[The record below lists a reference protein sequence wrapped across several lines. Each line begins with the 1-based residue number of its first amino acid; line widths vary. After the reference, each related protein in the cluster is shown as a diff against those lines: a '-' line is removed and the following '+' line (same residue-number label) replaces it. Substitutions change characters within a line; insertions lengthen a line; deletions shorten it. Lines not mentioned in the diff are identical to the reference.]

1 MFNLPPTTAAVAR
14 RMFKINSD
22 KLQVLE
28 PGHKQFKGSHVKAG
42 DYVIAV
48 NGTEMDPQDLL
59 NACVSDEVVELKLHR
74 DRHFQQRERERVFS
88 AAVLFV
94 LLQSISTFDFIYIS

>member
-22 KLQVLE
+22 KLQVLD

-48 NGTEMDPQDLL
+48 NGTDMDPQDLL

-74 DRHFQQRERERVFS
+74 DRHFQQRERES
-88 AAVLFV
+88 LAQLFCSYSCKQFRH
-94 LLQSISTFDFIYIS
+94 LILFI